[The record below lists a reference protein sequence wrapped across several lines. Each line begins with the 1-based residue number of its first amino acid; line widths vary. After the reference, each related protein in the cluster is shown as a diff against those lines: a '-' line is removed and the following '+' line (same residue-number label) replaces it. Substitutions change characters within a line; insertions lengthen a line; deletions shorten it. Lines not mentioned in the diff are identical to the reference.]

1 MSSEV
6 QAKCTRVLE
15 TLVDIGELCRGGVD
29 EVVDIVFHGLHIMV
43 GDRLV
48 RGMLC
53 DARGA
58 EVLGDGTQI
67 VLLRLG
73 ERLDAVDDRLIAV
86 AFEAIGQQNHPFH
99 FHAHA
104 FAVERR
110 LARDIR
116 QAGRWRCDNGRQE
129 GVSAIAGEISVS
141 FMPFRVLGGAESAA
155 WAWLHS

>member
-1 MSSEV
+1 MH
-6 QAKCTRVLE
+6 QGLE

-86 AFEAIGQQNHPFH
+86 AFEAISQQNHPFH

-110 LARDIR
+110 LAQIFDKRGGGVVITAVKRGECDC
-116 QAGRWRCDNGRQE
+116 GRNISKLHAFQGTWWR
-129 GVSAIAGEISVS
+129 
-141 FMPFRVLGGAESAA
+141 GAVA